1 MKTKK
6 VKKKKI
12 NIARVLVLILFI
24 YIIVCVGLYIYKEPI
39 AHYEITGNNL
49 VTDADILRSLNLTD
63 YPSYVSLNTRKAEK
77 KLENNPLIKEAKVS
91 YGWNFYI
98 NIDIKENRPM
108 FVVKPLNK
116 ICLADGTLI
125 DYSDDYVNLPTLL
138 NQPTEEVL
146 TLLAKGLSEV
156 DEGVLYT
163 ISEIEYKPSYSKDN
177 KVIDANRFL
186 LAMKDKNLVYI
197 TAKKA
202 KVLNLYLD
210 IIATKQLTF
219 NATFFL
225 DSGDTNAT
233 VKKNNTTEPVA
244 STSGKGSN
252 KTSSTTKKV
261 TKKTTKTTSKKT
273 TKKAN

>member
-6 VKKKKI
+6 VKKKKL
-12 NIARVLVLILFI
+12 NIARTLVVILFI
-24 YIIVCVGLYIYKEPI
+24 YIVVCLGIYIYKAPI
-39 AHYEITGNNL
+39 AHYEITGNDL
-49 VTDADILRSLNLTD
+49 VSDVEILRALDLVD
-63 YPSYVSLNTRKAEK
+63 YPSYVSLSTKKASRTLEK
-77 KLENNPLIKEAKVS
+77 NPIIKKAKVS

-98 NIDIKENRPM
+98 HIDIEENRPM

-125 DYSDDYVNLPTLL
+125 DYTDDYVNIPTLL

-163 ISEIEYKPSYSKDN
+163 ISEIEYRPSYSKDN

-186 LAMKDKNLVYI
+186 LSMKDKNLVYI
-197 TAKKA
+197 TAKNA
-202 KVLNLYLD
+202 KVLNLYLE

-225 DSGDTNAT
+225 DSDDTNAT
-233 VKKNNTTEPVA
+233 VKKNSTTTIA
-244 STSGKGSN
+244 ST
-252 KTSSTTKKV
+252 TTMTTTTTK
-261 TKKTTKTTSKKT
+261 KKT
-273 TKKAN
+273 TKKTTTTTKAT

>member
-6 VKKKKI
+6 VKKKKL
-12 NIARVLVLILFI
+12 NIARTLVVILFI
-24 YIIVCVGLYIYKEPI
+24 YIIVCLGLYIYKAPI

-49 VTDADILRSLNLTD
+49 VSDAEILRSLNLTD
-63 YPSYVSLNTRKAEK
+63 YPSYVSLSTKKTAK
-77 KLENNPLIKEAKVS
+77 KLENNPIIKKAKVS

-98 NIDIKENRPM
+98 HIDVEENKPM

-125 DYSDDYVNLPTLL
+125 DYTDDYVNIPTLL

-163 ISEIEYKPSYSKDN
+163 ISEIEYRPSYSKDN

-186 LAMKDKNLVYI
+186 LSMKDKNLVYI
-197 TAKKA
+197 TAKNA
-202 KVLNLYLD
+202 KVLNLYLE

-225 DSGDTNAT
+225 DSDDTNAT
-233 VKKNNTTEPVA
+233 VKKNNTT
-244 STSGKGSN
+244 TTTT
-252 KTSSTTKKV
+252 TSSATTT
-261 TKKTTKTTSKKT
+261 TKKTTKKTTTT
-273 TKKAN
+273 TKKAT

>member
-6 VKKKKI
+6 VKKKKL
-12 NIARVLVLILFI
+12 NIARTLVVILFI
-24 YIIVCVGLYIYKEPI
+24 YIIVCFGLYIYKAPI

-49 VTDADILRSLNLTD
+49 VSDAEILRSLNLTD
-63 YPSYVSLNTRKAEK
+63 YPSYVSLSTKKSAK
-77 KLENNPLIKEAKVS
+77 KLENNPIIKKAKVS

-98 NIDIKENRPM
+98 HIDIEENKPM

-125 DYSDDYVNLPTLL
+125 DYTDDYVNIPTLL

-163 ISEIEYKPSYSKDN
+163 ISEIEYRPSYSKDN

-186 LAMKDKNLVYI
+186 LSMKDKNLVYI
-197 TAKKA
+197 TAKNA
-202 KVLNLYLD
+202 KVLNLYLE

-225 DSGDTNAT
+225 DSDDTNAT
-233 VKKNNTTEPVA
+233 VKKNNTT
-244 STSGKGSN
+244 TTTT
-252 KTSSTTKKV
+252 TSSTT
-261 TKKTTKTTSKKT
+261 TTTKKT
-273 TKKAN
+273 TKKATTTTKKAT